1 MAEGGR
7 KFDGLREVVGGV
19 EGLRVVDLDEKLN
32 AAKVKKDLNCVQLH
46 KKAYDKKVTQLY
58 IVYVDLFG
66 AWRVEMFGKVMEER
80 DRLLE
85 WLKNEREKVFLIKDD
100 EEKRKMEVTLKQ
112 EEKEMENFLQLLFDW
127 HGVGG
132 KKNID

>member
-7 KFDGLREVVGGV
+7 ESDGLREVVGGV
-19 EGLRVVDLDEKLN
+19 EGLRVVDLHEKWN
-32 AAKVKKDLNCVQLH
+32 AAEVKEEDLNCVQLH
-46 KKAYDKKVTQLY
+46 KKDYDKKVTQLY

-66 AWRVEMFGKVMEER
+66 AWRVEMFGKVVEER

-100 EEKRKMEVTLKQ
+100 EEKREMEVTLKQ
-112 EEKEMENFLQLLFDW
+112 EEKEMENFFNCCLIGMVLT
-127 HGVGG
+127 V
-132 KKNID
+132 KKID

>member
-1 MAEGGR
+1 
-7 KFDGLREVVGGV
+7 
-19 EGLRVVDLDEKLN
+19 
-32 AAKVKKDLNCVQLH
+32 
-46 KKAYDKKVTQLY
+46 
-58 IVYVDLFG
+58 
-66 AWRVEMFGKVMEER
+66 MEER

-100 EEKRKMEVTLKQ
+100 EEKREMEVTLKQ

-132 KKNID
+132 KKR